1 MPGTLLHLGATV
13 LCSHGGPAQPASTS
27 PRVTVVGQAIA
38 LMPIPYTVST
48 CPQSF
53 VGLPACLTAQWVT
66 AATRVTSEGQPV
78 VLFDS
83 QAICAPTGTPLQIA
97 QTQTRVTGT

>member
-13 LCSHGGPAQPASTS
+13 FCSHGGQAQPASTS
-27 PRVTVVGQAIA
+27 QRVTVTGQAIA
-38 LMPIPYTVST
+38 LMPIPYTVSACT
-48 CPQSF
+48 QPSI
-53 VGLPACLTAQWVT
+53 GAPACLTAQWVT

-83 QAICAPTGTPLQIA
+83 QAICTPTGTPLQIA